1 MEETMPQ
8 ATEENLEKEIEIEN
22 EEETTEVE
30 VEASGQEHEQEVEQ
44 YSDKVQKRIDKL
56 TYNQREAERQR
67 DEAVRVAQTLRD
79 QVKDFEQK
87 AESTDKALF
96 QEYNGR
102 VNTELQQ
109 AEDKYREA
117 VQSGDLDSQINA
129 QRNIAKLSVEQE
141 TLARAKKQ
149 RENGEGTNG
158 VVANGAAANPP
169 PVDPRATAWA
179 QKEEN
184 SWFGRDNVMTAA
196 AFAID
201 KQMQELGVNPTDPDY
216 YEQLSEKIKEE
227 FPHKFEQE
235 EGRPSPVQA
244 VGRNSVGTNPTAR
257 KSKTVKLTTSQQA
270 IAKKLG
276 VPLKEYAKYV

>member
-1 MEETMPQ
+1 MPQ
-8 ATEENLEKEIEIEN
+8 AEENLEKEIEIEN

-79 QVKDFEQK
+79 QVKEFEQK
-87 AESTDKALF
+87 AESTDQALF

-109 AEDKYREA
+109 AEDKYRDA
-117 VQSGDLDSQINA
+117 VQTGDLDAQVNA

-149 RENGEGTNG
+149 RENGEATNG
-158 VVANGAAANPP
+158 AMANGAVSNPP
-169 PVDPRATAWA
+169 PVDPRAT
-179 QKEEN
+179 
-184 SWFGRDNVMTAA
+184 
-196 AFAID
+196 
-201 KQMQELGVNPTDPDY
+201 
-216 YEQLSEKIKEE
+216 
-227 FPHKFEQE
+227 
-235 EGRPSPVQA
+235 
-244 VGRNSVGTNPTAR
+244 
-257 KSKTVKLTTSQQA
+257 
-270 IAKKLG
+270 
-276 VPLKEYAKYV
+276 

>member
-1 MEETMPQ
+1 MPQ

-201 KQMQELGVNPTDPDY
+201 KQMQELGVNPTDSDY

>member
-8 ATEENLEKEIEIEN
+8 AAQENLEKEIEIEN
-22 EEETTEVE
+22 EEGTTEVE

-79 QVKDFEQK
+79 QVKEFEQK
-87 AESTDKALF
+87 AESTDQALF

-109 AEDKYREA
+109 AEDKYRDA
-117 VQSGDLDSQINA
+117 VTSGDLDAQVNA

-149 RENGEGTNG
+149 RENGEVPNG
-158 VVANGAAANPP
+158 AVANQAPP
-169 PVDPRATAWA
+169 LDPRATEWA
-179 QKEEN
+179 QRKEN
-184 SWFGRDNVMTAA
+184 VWFGRDNVMTAA

-201 KQMQELGVNPTDPDY
+201 KEMQDMGINPTAPDY
-216 YEQLSEKIKEE
+216 YEKLSNKIKEE

-235 EGRPSPVQA
+235 EAKAPPVQA
-244 VGRNSVGTNPTAR
+244 VGRTSAGANPNTR
-257 KSKTVKLTTSQQA
+257 KSRKVKLTTSQQA

-276 VPLKEYAKYV
+276 VPLEEYAKYV

>member
-1 MEETMPQ
+1 MPQ

-22 EEETTEVE
+22 EEGTTEVE

-201 KQMQELGVNPTDPDY
+201 KQMQELGVNPTDSDY

-257 KSKTVKLTTSQQA
+257 KSKTVKLTASQQA

>member
-1 MEETMPQ
+1 MEETMPEE
-8 ATEENLEKEIEIEN
+8 TENLEKEIEIEN
-22 EEETTEVE
+22 EEESTEIE

-44 YSDKVQKRIDKL
+44 YSEKVQKRIDKL

-67 DEAVRVAQTLRD
+67 DEAIRVAQTLRD
-79 QVKDFEQK
+79 QVKDFEEK
-87 AESTDKALF
+87 AQSSDQALF

-109 AEDKYREA
+109 AEDNYRKA
-117 VQSGDLDSQINA
+117 VQSGDLDAQVNA

-235 EGRPSPVQA
+235 GGKPSPVQA
-244 VGRNSVGTNPTAR
+244 VGRNSVGTNPAAR
-257 KSKTVKLTTSQQA
+257 KSKTVKLTASQQA